1 MQVGPDVLS
10 VWPEGERIQVEV
22 GCVVVLTLEGMR
34 DPKVDP
40 HSHVIWTNIQ
50 GSVVELNGFVGPS
63 QVGEGGSYFVH
74 K

>member
-22 GCVVVLTLEGMR
+22 GRVVILALEGVGNS
-34 DPKVDP
+34 KVDP
-40 HSHVIWTNIQ
+40 HSHVVWTDIQ
-50 GSVVELNGFVGPS
+50 GPVVELNGFVGPS